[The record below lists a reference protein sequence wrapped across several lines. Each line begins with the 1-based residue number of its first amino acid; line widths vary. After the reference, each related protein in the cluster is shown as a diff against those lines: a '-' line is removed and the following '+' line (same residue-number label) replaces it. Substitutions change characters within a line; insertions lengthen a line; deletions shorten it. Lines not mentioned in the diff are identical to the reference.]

1 MSPKHHKNRLLKLM
15 TVLRAEVGVLVEH
28 KHIKYP
34 YKNLHEVELDI
45 HDLAQEI
52 ERKELTK

>member
-28 KHIKYP
+28 KHIKYL

-52 ERKELTK
+52 ERKELIK